1 MTRRPGRSVEN
12 DPGLAALINVNT
24 AAVCMV
30 GKTWDYH
37 VDVALEIPREENVEM
52 ISELSL
58 GRQNAGEVL
67 FDAEHFFDGYK
78 ANPQYALS
86 CVKAAYDL
94 GRDGLCF
101 ATPTAEHYRMRLIAS
116 RESDKCPAIT
126 WYSLP

>member
-37 VDVALEIPREENVEM
+37 VDVALDIPREENVEM
-52 ISELSL
+52 ISESIAY
-58 GRQNAGEVL
+58 GRQNVGEVL

-86 CVKAAYDL
+86 CVKAAYDS
-94 GRDGLCF
+94 GARWVVLCGT
-101 ATPTAEHYRMRLIAS
+101 AAEHFL
-116 RESDKCPAIT
+116 
-126 WYSLP
+126 